1 MDPDISTY
9 DALNEFLFAQ
19 KLERDKLIN
28 VDIGPKFDYAVEKD
42 LNFLDA
48 TSRQSID
55 YSNLGNYM
63 RFVKSEFDNAYMT
76 KKSQKSEDQLKKQRE
91 YQDKIEKGNEEL

>member
-1 MDPDISTY
+1 
-9 DALNEFLFAQ
+9 
-19 KLERDKLIN
+19 

-76 KKSQKSEDQLKKQRE
+76 KKSQKSED
-91 YQDKIEKGNEEL
+91 